1 MNAWGAWVTFIRF
14 VIAFVLV
21 LAPAGAPLRAEEVP
35 ALVALGLGYFY
46 VDDHGDDDIDLR
58 LEYRHGR
65 GLWIFRPWA
74 GIEVTGNG
82 GVYGVGGI
90 LADLFI
96 GPRLV
101 VTPSLGVGLF
111 ADGSG
116 HDMGHII
123 EFRSQIEVAYRFD
136 DRSRL
141 GLSIGHIS
149 NAELTERNPGSEIV
163 SLYYNIPLDRLLGPN
178 LGK

>member
-1 MNAWGAWVTFIRF
+1 MIFIRF

-21 LAPAGAPLRAEEVP
+21 LALAGAPLRAEDDP
-35 ALVALGLGYFY
+35 ALVSFGLGYFDF
-46 VDDHGDDDIDLR
+46 VNQRDDALDLR

-74 GIEVTGNG
+74 GIEVTGDG
-82 GVYGVGGI
+82 GVYGVGGF
-90 LADLFI
+90 LADFSI
-96 GPRLV
+96 GSRLV

-163 SLYYNIPLDRLLGPN
+163 SLYYNIPLDRLLGQN
-178 LGK
+178 LEK